1 MSKTLCLLLIGL
13 INLLPVSVIAA
24 ETSET
29 SSEYREQ
36 GYLIANVLAGLNL
49 TLPNVVGFSAKGQ
62 HDFAAMLGRWIAAK
76 KATGEIQQA
85 YDYWILGK
93 APKRRNP
100 GGQSARTCSAGAGL
114 NPVRAMTDQN
124 ILFILLFFVFVFL
137 IWGRWRYDLVAFSA
151 LLVAVVSGSCPLKK
165 HFPASGIRRSWS

>member
-1 MSKTLCLLLIGL
+1 MSKNLCLLLIGL

-49 TLPNVVGFSAKGQ
+49 TLPNVVGFSAQGQ
-62 HDFAAMLGRWIAAK
+62 YDFAAMLGRWIAAK

-85 YDYWILGK
+85 YDYWIFGKGAEKKEPRWSISKDVLGWW
-93 APKRRNP
+93 
-100 GGQSARTCSAGAGL
+100 Q
-114 NPVRAMTDQN
+114 D
-124 ILFILLFFVFVFL
+124 
-137 IWGRWRYDLVAFSA
+137 
-151 LLVAVVSGSCPLKK
+151 
-165 HFPASGIRRSWS
+165 